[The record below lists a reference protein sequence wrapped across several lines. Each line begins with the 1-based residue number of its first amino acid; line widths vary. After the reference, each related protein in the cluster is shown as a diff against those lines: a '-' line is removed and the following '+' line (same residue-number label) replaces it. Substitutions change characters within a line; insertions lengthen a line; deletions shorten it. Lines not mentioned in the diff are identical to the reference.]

1 MKRNIGNRPIQR
13 AKVDGF
19 LLIEI
24 DDGRLLRIAI
34 AIGGEQLADGPV
46 SQIKLVTTEY
56 VRQFQSPFF
65 LGFSPARRFLSHLR
79 DEPDREPLDDPFCR
93 RPQPPVLASGSV
105 QQHGVTE
112 LFQTTPTSYCR
123 QPTVFSTA

>member
-46 SQIKLVTTEY
+46 RQIKLVTAEY
-56 VRQFQSPFF
+56 VRQIQPPLFPRF
-65 LGFSPARRFLSHLR
+65 FSPARRSHLR
-79 DEPDREPLDDPFCR
+79 AEPAREPLDDIQSPCR
-93 RPQPPVLASGSV
+93 AAYALQTLQGTPRKVMPPVDGS
-105 QQHGVTE
+105 
-112 LFQTTPTSYCR
+112 
-123 QPTVFSTA
+123 